1 MKTNKLI
8 SVIVAGSRDFNDYQL
23 LKNVLDHYL
32 SNYDR
37 SNVTIISG
45 TARGADRLGEQY
57 ARQRGMELSRFP
69 ANWKKY
75 GKSAGFERNMRMS
88 MFADVLVAFWDGQS
102 RGTKHMIDTMQKAGK
117 QAKVIHFCSQP
128 VQSSEQLALGF

>member
-1 MKTNKLI
+1 MKTI
-8 SVIVAGSRDFNDYQL
+8 HVIVAGSREFNEYPL
-23 LKNVLDHYL
+23 LQKKLDHYL

-37 SNVTIISG
+37 TNVTLISG

-57 ARQRGMELSRFP
+57 AGQRGMTLRRFP

-88 MFADVLVAFWDGQS
+88 MHADALVAFWDGKS
-102 RGTKHMIDTMQKAGK
+102 RGTKHMIDIMQKAGK
-117 QAKVIHFCSQP
+117 QVKVIDFCLQP